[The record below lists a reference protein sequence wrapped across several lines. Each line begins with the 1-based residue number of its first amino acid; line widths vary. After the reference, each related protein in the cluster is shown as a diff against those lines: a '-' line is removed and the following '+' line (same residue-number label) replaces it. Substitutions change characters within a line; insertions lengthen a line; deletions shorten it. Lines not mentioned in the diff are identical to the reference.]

1 MLCRLTPCLVLLLLL
16 TSCGDLPEPFLG
28 NPGPTGRIL
37 AQPPAPRLAVPP
49 PTTALLPDADDSVM
63 ADTLA
68 SALQTQ
74 KVPAIAGPAQP
85 RDWKLLTSARLQ
97 GLSVIP
103 EFTVVDPA
111 GAERGIAEGAPVPAA
126 LWSTASA
133 ATLQDSVTEAAPRI
147 ALMLTNIETAIE
159 RANPN
164 SLYNRPARVM
174 VADVAGAPG
183 DGDRALTD
191 QMRLRLAALGP
202 IVQTTLTNADF
213 EVDGHV
219 RVVPIANRKQ
229 RVEIQWIVK
238 SAAGDERGR
247 VIQLNEIPAGSL
259 SRNWGDVAV
268 EVATEAAG
276 GVDDVLRRQT
286 GHTEKPQS
294 PVDNAP
300 AVRGQPG
307 KPLLEGPRS
316 GAGQPAR

>member
-1 MLCRLTPCLVLLLLL
+1 MLCRLTPCLLLLLLL

-28 NPGPTGRIL
+28 DPGPTGRLL

-49 PTTALLPDADDSVM
+49 PTNALLPDAADSVM
-63 ADTLA
+63 ANTLA

-74 KVPAIAGPAQP
+74 KVPAIAGPAQKS
-85 RDWKLLTSARLQ
+85 DWKLVTSARLQ
-97 GLSVIP
+97 GPSVIP
-103 EFTVVDPA
+103 EFTVIDPS
-111 GAERGIAEGAPVPAA
+111 GAARGKAEGAAVSAA
-126 LWSTASA
+126 AWSGASA
-133 ATLQDSVTEAAPRI
+133 ATLQASVTEAAPRI
-147 ALMLTNIETAIE
+147 AVMLTNIETAIE

-174 VADVAGAPG
+174 VADVTGAPG
-183 DGDRALTD
+183 DGNRALTE

-202 IVQTTLTNADF
+202 VVQTTLTSADF
-213 EVDGHV
+213 VVDGQV

-229 RVEIQWIVK
+229 RVEIEWTVK

-259 SRNWGDVAV
+259 SRKWGDVAV

-276 GVDDVLRRQT
+276 GVNDVLKRQT
-286 GHTEKPQS
+286 GDTGNTQS
-294 PVDNAP
+294 PVDKSG

-307 KPLLEGPRS
+307 NPLLEGARS
-316 GAGQPAR
+316 SPGQPAR

>member
-1 MLCRLTPCLVLLLLL
+1 MLCRLTPCLLLVLLL

-28 NPGPTGRIL
+28 NPGPTGRLL
-37 AQPPAPRLAVPP
+37 AQPPAARLAVPP
-49 PTTALLPDADDSVM
+49 PTTALLPDGADRVIANS
-63 ADTLA
+63 LA

-74 KVPAIAGPAQP
+74 KVPAIAGPAQKS
-85 RDWKLLTSARLQ
+85 DWKLVTSARLQ
-97 GLSVIP
+97 GPGVIP
-103 EFTVVDPA
+103 EFTVIDPS
-111 GAERGIAEGAPVPAA
+111 GAVRGKAEGATVPAA
-126 LWSTASA
+126 AWSA
-133 ATLQDSVTEAAPRI
+133 ASPSTLKASVTEAAPRI

-174 VADVAGAPG
+174 VADVIGAPG

-202 IVQTTLTNADF
+202 SVQTTLPSADF
-213 EVDGHV
+213 VVAGHV

-238 SAAGDERGR
+238 AAAGDERGR

-276 GVDDVLRRQT
+276 GVNDVLKRQT
-286 GHTEKPQS
+286 GATGKTQS
-294 PVDNAP
+294 PVDKGA

-307 KPLLEGPRS
+307 NPLLEGPRS